1 MKPKQIQLNGEYIGQ
16 VIDDVFHFD
25 QMRMVGY
32 PHHTAIEREAV
43 EMAQWEGA
51 SMLCATVIRNP
62 KSKLYCLIGL
72 AFRVNTEDKETNGS
86 MLLIDDDHFYG
97 SPVEANEYAMRL
109 AVEERK

>member
-1 MKPKQIQLNGEYIGQ
+1 MKPKQIEINGEYIGQ
-16 VIDDVFHFD
+16 VIGNLLHFD

-43 EMAQWEGA
+43 EMAKREGA
-51 SMLCATVIRNP
+51 SMLCATIVHRPFGKI
-62 KSKLYCLIGL
+62 YCLIDL
-72 AFRVNTEDKETNGS
+72 AFRVNTEDKETNGH

-97 SPVEANEYAMRL
+97 SPVEANEYAMRM

>member
-1 MKPKQIQLNGEYIGQ
+1 MKPKQIELNGEYIGQ
-16 VIDDVFHFD
+16 VIDNVFNFD

-43 EMAQWEGA
+43 AMAQREGA
-51 SMLCATVIRNP
+51 SMLCATIVQKPNNKI
-62 KSKLYCLIGL
+62 YCLITL
-72 AFRVNTEDKETNGS
+72 ALRVNIEDKETNGH

-109 AVEERK
+109 SVEERK

>member
-1 MKPKQIQLNGEYIGQ
+1 MKQKQIELNGEYIGQ

-25 QMRMVGY
+25 QMRIVGY

-43 EMAQWEGA
+43 EMAKNEGA
-51 SMLCATVIRNP
+51 RMLCATVVQNP

-72 AFRVNTEDKETNGS
+72 ALRVNTEDKETNGS
-86 MLLIDDDHFYG
+86 MLLIDDDHWYG
-97 SPVEANEYAMRL
+97 TPAEANEYAMRL